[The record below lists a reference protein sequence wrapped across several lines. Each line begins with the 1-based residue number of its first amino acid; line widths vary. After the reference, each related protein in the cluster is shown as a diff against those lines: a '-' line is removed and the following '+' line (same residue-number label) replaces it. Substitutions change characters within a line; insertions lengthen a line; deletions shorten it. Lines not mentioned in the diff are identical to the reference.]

1 LFVNVTL
8 DKSEVERVAEVSMQS
23 IELIRDNLM
32 STRFNAICDHA
43 MIAPGCDG
51 RTGIIGGEEA
61 GARAGP
67 PEDSGGPPG
76 YQRLVEALGTASD
89 PEHDE
94 YRAWV
99 GEAYD
104 PERIDL

>member
-1 LFVNVTL
+1 
-8 DKSEVERVAEVSMQS
+8 
-23 IELIRDNLM
+23 
-32 STRFNAICDHA
+32 
-43 MIAPGCDG
+43 
-51 RTGIIGGEEA
+51 
-61 GARAGP
+61 
-67 PEDSGGPPG
+67 
-76 YQRLVEALGTASD
+76 VEALGTASD